1 MTELE
6 LRQRTLN
13 SENVIQIKEIINKSV
28 DGFFGEKKKI
38 FIIID
43 YPFLN
48 FQKEIADRLSKKIGF
63 TKEEVLNF
71 LCSTVRGYSNI
82 EKAGFQTDKIRLK
95 NIFIGIKNRQPII
108 KVA

>member
-1 MTELE
+1 M
-6 LRQRTLN
+6 Q
-13 SENVIQIKEIINKSV
+13 KSV

-43 YPFLN
+43 YPFVN
-48 FQKEIADRLSKKIGF
+48 FQREIADRVVKKIGF

-82 EKAGFQTDKIRLK
+82 EKAGFRADKVGLK
-95 NIFIGIKNRQPII
+95 NVFIGIKNRQQVI
-108 KVA
+108 KVAESSLIEPKSNF